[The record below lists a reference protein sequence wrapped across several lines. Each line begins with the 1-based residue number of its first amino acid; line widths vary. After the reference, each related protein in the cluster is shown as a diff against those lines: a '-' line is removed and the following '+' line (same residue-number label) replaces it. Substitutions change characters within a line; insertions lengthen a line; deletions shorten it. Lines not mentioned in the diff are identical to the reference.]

1 MYLRSCGL
9 PGQCFKLIHRTLD
22 RWAGEK
28 DSIIG
33 NGWERVGEAVGGLFD
48 DSYLPELS
56 DKYYNDD
63 GVSVA
68 GIQGPRHRSRFS
80 ISVVVCNKMAYYKTL
95 CFGFKSR
102 SVTIIFS
109 HLQV

>member
-80 ISVVVCNKMAYYKTL
+80 ISVVVC
-95 CFGFKSR
+95 
-102 SVTIIFS
+102 I
-109 HLQV
+109 